1 MAAPGNLVIPNRD
14 YLRTVRYDYNQCK
27 DKALRACDSAAKAQ
41 GRVAR
46 NLYLAQGKNAHA
58 NPMPRPLHLRRPMH
72 IAAAEVIRQAAQ
84 GGRRKR
90 RKTRRHKKRRR
101 RRKSTRKSKKSG
113 TKKRR
118 KSRGAKNKKRR

>member
-1 MAAPGNLVIPNRD
+1 VIPDQDRFIS
-14 YLRTVRYDYNQCK
+14 VRNDYNKCK
-27 DKALRACDSAAKAQ
+27 VKALRACDSAAKAQ
-41 GRVAR
+41 GRVAN
-46 NLYLAQGKNAHA
+46 NLWLAQGKNAYA
-58 NPMPRPLHLRRPMH
+58 NPMPRPLHLRGPMH
-72 IAAAEVIRQAAQ
+72 IAAANLIRGAQ

-90 RKTRRHKKRRR
+90 RKTRRNKKRHR